1 MTNNNSYGIIAQKK
15 GGTMENLEMKIYE
28 KLGVKKFKN
37 FVLNLNV
44 KATDNKKIKGNN
56 YYLDQGHGLE
66 DLKKF
71 KLEILFN
78 GYLHTYSSIACI
90 VSMMGSIIPIALYP
104 ILIATMTLNTYCI
117 MLQRYNWI
125 RIKKAIK
132 KNEPLEER
140 KKEKIK
146 QELQEQED
154 KLLPHTYKTIKNFKI
169 PKEVSFDKLIEDASL
184 EDLKR
189 YRKSLNFFGQISDKM
204 KADQT
209 YYDNTINREI
219 DGIYD
224 NGNQLKVEFITED
237 STERLKIAQKKI

>member
-1 MTNNNSYGIIAQKK
+1 
-15 GGTMENLEMKIYE
+15 MENLEMKIYE

-37 FVLNLNV
+37 FVLNLNA
-44 KATDNKKIKGNN
+44 KATNNKKIKGNN

-71 KLEILFN
+71 KFELLFN
-78 GYLHTYSSIACI
+78 GYLHTYSSIAC
-90 VSMMGSIIPIALYP
+90 VVFMMGSMIPITLYP
-104 ILIATMTLNTYCI
+104 VAIASITLNTYCV

-125 RIKKAIK
+125 RINKAIK

-154 KLLPHTYKTIKNFKI
+154 KLLPHTYKARKKYRRE
-169 PKEVSFDKLIEDASL
+169 KEVSFDKLIENASL
-184 EDLKR
+184 EELKR

-204 KADQT
+204 KEDQT
-209 YYDNTINREI
+209 YYDDTINREI

-224 NGNQLKVEFITED
+224 NGNQLKVEFIAKD
-237 STERLKIAQKKI
+237 STNHPKIAQKKI